1 MAPRSDGASSAAF
14 PATDDSASANDG
26 DVFRLF
32 SYLWAAAVLF
42 HIGSFD
48 LWSQSWLEVLAA
60 FWVLS
65 RPGSTLALSVLM
77 ALHLQATL
85 PVTPR
90 TANHALFASA
100 IAAGFLLS
108 IVVLAVR
115 HRRLSVDRT
124 ELFRAFG

>member
-14 PATDDSASANDG
+14 PATDDSASANDR

-32 SYLWAAAVLF
+32 AYLWAAAVLF

-60 FWVLS
+60 FWVLT

-100 IAAGFLLS
+100 ISGS
-108 IVVLAVR
+108 SGK
-115 HRRLSVDRT
+115 RRRT
-124 ELFRAFG
+124 ASTSAMSRPGLILILTRR